1 MKFAELKLTPEE
13 ILSRTP
19 EALEKLKS
27 LPPEQAESL
36 GMFLV
41 LVQIR
46 YNQEAWIE
54 EILYWLNQAIAG
66 ENELRSALRD
76 MVAGLCQLIEA
87 DLLPKELDLSV
98 HQEVYRELE
107 EDGKINLNLV

>member
-1 MKFAELKLTPEE
+1 MEFVKLDLTPEE
-13 ILSRTP
+13 VLGKTP

-54 EILYWLNQAIAG
+54 EILYWLNRAAAG
-66 ENELRSALRD
+66 ENELRWALQQ
-76 MVAGLCQLIEA
+76 MVADHCQLMEVN
-87 DLLPKELDLSV
+87 LLPKGIDLSV
-98 HQEVYRELE
+98 HQVYSELE
-107 EDGKINLNLV
+107 DDGKISFDWV